1 LFPIKISASWRIPET
16 FQSAKSRIPL
26 TVEFPPNMSLKLAFL
41 LMLLAAAAGTGFG
54 YLLRLLVALGK
65 KNSVEL
71 ELQEMEARAKEE
83 AQTLISK
90 AEEETKELREKA
102 ETEIKEVEEKLEK
115 TEGRLIKKEELLD
128 KRQVDIDK
136 EAEYIKEKVLEVR
149 ALKEKADELIKAR
162 SQELARVADL
172 SPEDA
177 REELMKRVEKSAE
190 EDILIRMQKLELQAE
205 DRLGDRAREILAT
218 SIQRLAGSISAD
230 VMSTNV
236 PIPGDEIKGKIIGKE
251 GRNIKAFE
259 RATGV
264 ELIVDDTPGA
274 ITISSFDPV
283 RRAVARLA
291 LENLIADGRIQPAKI
306 EEFVENAKIEVNKI
320 MKEKGE
326 QAAFECGVYNL
337 DPKLLSILGRLHF
350 RTSYGQ
356 NVLEHSVEMAHLA
369 GMIAEE
375 LGADVNVA
383 KAGALLHDL
392 GKALDHEVQGTHVEI
407 GRRILQKFNVNENI
421 IKAMQAHHGEYP
433 YETVESVIV
442 QTADAVSGGRP
453 GARRDTVEHYL
464 KRLEDLENIATSFEG
479 VEKAYALQAGREIR
493 IFVEPG
499 KVSDIEAKNMA
510 RNIALRIEKELK
522 YPGEIK
528 VNVIRENRSIEFAR

>member
-1 LFPIKISASWRIPET
+1 
-16 FQSAKSRIPL
+16 
-26 TVEFPPNMSLKLAFL
+26 
-41 LMLLAAAAGTGFG
+41 MLLALAAGTGFG

-71 ELQEMEARAKEE
+71 EIQEMESRAKEE
-83 AQTLISK
+83 AQAVLEAANKEAK
-90 AEEETKELREKA
+90 AVLEDAEVNIREREDRLLKN
-102 ETEIKEVEEKLEK
+102 ED
-115 TEGRLIKKEELLD
+115 RLIKKEELLD
-128 KRQVDIDK
+128 NRQTDLDK
-136 EAEYIKEKVLEVR
+136 EADYIKEKVVEIKQI
-149 ALKEKADELIKAR
+149 KEKADELVIAR
-162 SQELARVADL
+162 SKELSRVASL
-172 SPEDA
+172 SEDEA
-177 REELMKRVEKSAE
+177 KAELFKRIEQSAE
-190 EDILIRMQKLELQAE
+190 EDLLVRTQKLDNQAE
-205 DRLGDRAREILAT
+205 ERLGERAKEILAT
-218 SIQRLAGSISAD
+218 SIQRLANSISSEI
-230 VMSTNV
+230 MSTNV
-236 PIPGDEIKGKIIGKE
+236 PLASDEVKGKIIGKE

-259 RATGV
+259 RVTGV
-264 ELIVDDTPGA
+264 EVIVDDTPGA

-283 RRAVARLA
+283 RRAVAKLA
-291 LENLIADGRIQPAKI
+291 LEKLIADGRIQPAKI
-306 EEFVENAKIEVNKI
+306 EEFVENAKIDINKVI
-320 MKEKGE
+320 KEKGE

-356 NVLEHSVEMAHLA
+356 NVLEHSVEMAHLS

-375 LGADVNVA
+375 LGANVLVA

-407 GRRILQKFNVNENI
+407 GRRILQKFNVDEAV

-433 YETVESVIV
+433 YETIESMIV
-442 QTADAVSGGRP
+442 QTADAISGGRP

-464 KRLEDLENIATSFEG
+464 KRLEELENIATSFGG

-493 IFVEPG
+493 VFVEPS
-499 KVSDIEAKNMA
+499 KVSDLEARNMA

-528 VNVIRENRSIEFAR
+528 VSVIRENRVIEFAR